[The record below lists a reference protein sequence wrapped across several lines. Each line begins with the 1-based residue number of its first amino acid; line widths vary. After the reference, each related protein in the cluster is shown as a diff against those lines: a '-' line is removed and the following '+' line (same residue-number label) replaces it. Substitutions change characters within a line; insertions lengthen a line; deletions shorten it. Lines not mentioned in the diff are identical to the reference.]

1 LPRRNLAR
9 RFIHKNNNSW
19 CRPAFRAAHN
29 AKEMDMGMDRIAL
42 GAIID
47 GKQFAA
53 GLLAEIKLKVEKL
66 KQKTGKSPGLA
77 VVLVGADP
85 ASAVYVNSKHRQTVV
100 AGMQSFKYELPADT
114 GQEELMALIDKLN
127 VDPQVHGILVQLPL
141 PVHLD
146 AQAVIQKI
154 NPDKDVDGFHVSNA
168 GRLSTG
174 QAALVPCTP
183 LGCMMLLKDRLG
195 SDLSGLHAVVI
206 GKSHI
211 VGKPM
216 AQLLLAENCTV
227 TIAHS
232 HTKNTPELCRAA
244 DILVVAVGRPRLV
257 RGDWIKPGAVV
268 IDVGIN
274 RIEADGKSRI
284 VGDVAFEEAGHA
296 AAITPVP
303 GGVGPMTI
311 ACLLSNTVTAFCRL
325 NKASAD

>member
-1 LPRRNLAR
+1 
-9 RFIHKNNNSW
+9 
-19 CRPAFRAAHN
+19 
-29 AKEMDMGMDRIAL
+29 MGMDRIARS
-42 GAIID
+42 AATID

-53 GLLAEIKLKVEKL
+53 ALLGDIRLQVETLKE
-66 KQKTGKSPGLA
+66 KTGKVPGLA
-77 VVLVGADP
+77 VVLVGSDP
-85 ASAVYVNSKHRQTVV
+85 ASTVYVGSKHRQTTA
-100 AGMQSFKYELPADT
+100 AGMRSFKYELPAET
-114 GQEELMALIDKLN
+114 TQPELMALIDRLN

-141 PVHLD
+141 PTHLD
-146 AQAVIQKI
+146 ASAVIQEI

-168 GRLSTG
+168 GRLATG
-174 QAALVPCTP
+174 SPALVPCTP

-195 SDLSGLHAVVI
+195 SNLAGLHAVVV
-206 GKSHI
+206 GKSNI

-227 TIAHS
+227 TVVHS
-232 HTKNTPELCRAA
+232 RTKNTAELCRAA
-244 DILVVAVGRPRLV
+244 DILVVAAGRPGLV

-274 RIEADGKSRI
+274 RVEQDGKSRI

-296 AAITPVP
+296 GAITPVP

-325 NKASAD
+325 NNTSAA